1 MIGCVHSSATKR
13 FYTFFS
19 FCLRAREIL
28 YSPKEFRDMTVSSK
42 QRRFQLEK
50 KKICW
55 SHVENPRQRQ
65 QLERT
70 IYDRLSH
77 SVLEQYFCWKPIFVA
92 HFRYICLIP
101 PKKNTKN
108 FIQKFLFVSHSWI
121 DVEFGFSCTWNL
133 ASLISVAAGI
143 HFFFL

>member
-1 MIGCVHSSATKR
+1 MLYSVATEARVPRAFLSHPRFPSPLFSRRPKKDVRINDRICVHSSATKR

-19 FCLRAREIL
+19 FCIRAREFFTHL
-28 YSPKEFRDMTVSSK
+28 KNLSRYMTVSSK

-50 KKICW
+50 KKY
-55 SHVENPRQRQ
+55 VGPRQRQ

-101 PKKNTKN
+101 PRIIKKKP
-108 FIQKFLFVSHSWI
+108 S
-121 DVEFGFSCTWNL
+121 
-133 ASLISVAAGI
+133 
-143 HFFFL
+143 